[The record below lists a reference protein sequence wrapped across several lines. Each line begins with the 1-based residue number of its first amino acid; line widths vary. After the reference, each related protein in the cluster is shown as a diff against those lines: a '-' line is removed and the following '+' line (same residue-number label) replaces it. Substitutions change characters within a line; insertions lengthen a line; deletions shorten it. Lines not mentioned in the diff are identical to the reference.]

1 VVWQPAWGL
10 YRGKSK
16 AGIVVDGGVLSNF
29 PIHLI
34 DVQPA
39 SDAEIAALMGN
50 TDAAAAENLGL
61 LIDETLPVT
70 GAANTE
76 KTPLLINHAR
86 TVQRLARLV
95 DTMMGAKDNDEIR
108 AHESEICRLPA
119 KGYGTTEF
127 DMPQERLDALV
138 EAGRSAMRDHLA
150 GRNLSTQS
158 SAANRNERTSSR
170 RTEYCLLELAD
181 SISAL
186 PLTVK
191 GSARYSLP
199 QTF

>member
-1 VVWQPAWGL
+1 
-10 YRGKSK
+10 
-16 AGIVVDGGVLSNF
+16 VDRGVLSNF
-29 PIHLI
+29 PIRLI
-34 DVQPA
+34 DVEPA
-39 SDAEIAALMGN
+39 NDPEIAALMGN

-61 LIDETLPVT
+61 LIDETLPVA
-70 GAANTE
+70 GAVNTE

-138 EAGRSAMRDHLA
+138 EAGRNAMRVHLA
-150 GRNLSTQS
+150 SRNLSKQS
-158 SAANRNERTSSR
+158 SAAT
-170 RTEYCLLELAD
+170 
-181 SISAL
+181 
-186 PLTVK
+186 
-191 GSARYSLP
+191 
-199 QTF
+199 